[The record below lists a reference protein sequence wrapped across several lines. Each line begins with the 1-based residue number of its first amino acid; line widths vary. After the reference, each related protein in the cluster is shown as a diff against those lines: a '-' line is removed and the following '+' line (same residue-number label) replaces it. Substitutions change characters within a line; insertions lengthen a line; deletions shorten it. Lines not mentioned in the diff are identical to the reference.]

1 MFSWENTFVGCIIPE
16 LKYWNIGQTAYPFL
30 SGTGEPCFYSLRY
43 WRTLMSK
50 PRPIDPT
57 TGVRMTPEKLY
68 GKNHSLD
75 LSYPTC
81 LCPLKDIDA
90 VPSDLGSKSSI
101 VQADTG
107 LHTGEYVIKCSS
119 SKCGYI
125 GESSSTWAVPYQHRY

>member
-1 MFSWENTFVGCIIPE
+1 MFSWENTFVGSIIPE
-16 LKYWNIGQTAYPFL
+16 LKYWNIGQTTYPFL
-30 SGTGEPCFYSLRY
+30 SGIGEPSFHSLSY
-43 WRTLMSK
+43 WRTLMTK

-57 TGVRMTPEKLY
+57 TGVRMTPETLY
-68 GKNHSLD
+68 KKKHSLD

-107 LHTGEYVIKCSS
+107 LHTGEYVIKCSF

-125 GESSSTWAVPYQHRY
+125 GESSST